1 MPEKAKTGDEVRTGG
16 QTRTGEVKKVKPDG
30 TRVIKTRTG
39 TLQEDKDPQK
49 PAKLDAEKDE
59 D

>member
-1 MPEKAKTGDEVRTGG
+1 MPEKATVGDEVKTGG

-39 TLQEDKDPQK
+39 ALKEDKNPQK
-49 PAKLDAEKDE
+49 PAKLDAEQ
-59 D
+59 